1 MFEVSD
7 FFEGEGGGV
16 FVGEV
21 EATAGAE
28 GEGVQ
33 PGVVLFERL
42 RGLMAEESSAEV
54 IVWGEVGRGGEE
66 GVELGEGG
74 AEVGGVFGLGGG
86 GDVRPAGRGVGAA
99 KAGGPGGLAG
109 HGVLPF
115 FVKEGGKRRVGSGGR
130 LDQGEQ
136 AAEEGGGGFHEGEDD
151 LFSGGNQGK
160 CGACATRALR
170 LAVDHSTPPLRLQGD
185 AQASA
190 RSDRTASITG
200 THSTSWL
207 SG

>member
-1 MFEVSD
+1 MFEVGD
-7 FFEGEGGGV
+7 FFEGEGRGV
-16 FVGEV
+16 FVSEV

-33 PGVVLFERL
+33 PGVVLLERL

-66 GVELGEGG
+66 GVEFGEGG
-74 AEVGGVFGLGGG
+74 AKVCGVFGLGGG
-86 GDVRPAGRGVGAA
+86 GDVRPVGQGVGAA

-115 FVKEGGKRRVGSGGR
+115 FVKEGGKRWVVSGGG

-136 AAEEGGGGFHEGEDD
+136 AAEEGGGGFHGERMICFRVGTKENVV
-151 LFSGGNQGK
+151 LLRWGERSVAKGGG
-160 CGACATRALR
+160 
-170 LAVDHSTPPLRLQGD
+170 
-185 AQASA
+185 QASA
-190 RSDRTASITG
+190 RSARTASIKG
-200 THSTSWL
+200 THSTSWP

>member
-1 MFEVSD
+1 MFEVGD

-28 GEGVQ
+28 GEGVET
-33 PGVVLFERL
+33 GVVLLERL
-42 RGLMAEESSAEV
+42 RGLMAEESGAELV
-54 IVWGEVGRGGEE
+54 VRGEVGVGGEE
-66 GVELGEGG
+66 GVEFGEGG
-74 AEVGGVFGLGGG
+74 AKVGGVFGLGGG
-86 GDVRPAGRGVGAA
+86 GDVRPVGRGVGAA

-115 FVKEGGKRRVGSGGR
+115 FVKEGGKRGVGSGDG

-151 LFSGGNQGK
+151 LFSGGPQEELNGN
-160 CGACATRALR
+160 RDD
-170 LAVDHSTPPLRLQGD
+170 VV
-185 AQASA
+185 
-190 RSDRTASITG
+190 
-200 THSTSWL
+200 
-207 SG
+207 